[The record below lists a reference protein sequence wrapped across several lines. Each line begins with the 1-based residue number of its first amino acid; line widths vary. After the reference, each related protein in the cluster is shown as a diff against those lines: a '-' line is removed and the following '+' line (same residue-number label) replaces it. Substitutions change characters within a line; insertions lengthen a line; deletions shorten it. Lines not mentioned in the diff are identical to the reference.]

1 MLGLKLSHL
10 VALPALWFK
19 LSKWRSRAQP
29 LYDAAYLE
37 GTELPR
43 TPAANTG
50 NEDERLTVEAYATT
64 LHRIE
69 AELLAIAAKAGP
81 SHVIGDKVHLN
92 KLAHKVAMLA
102 ANAEAPPVGPQ
113 VGPPSRSLCTMGAP
127 GRSLGVTRRAHCRLC
142 KSNVSLRAQLVR
154 GYGKHVQLLRAVR
167 AAGKQ
172 GRRAA
177 HFGGCAT

>member
-29 LYDAAYLE
+29 LYDAADLE
-37 GTELPR
+37 GTELPHAS
-43 TPAANTG
+43 AANTG
-50 NEDERLTVEAYATT
+50 NEDERLTAEAYTTT

-69 AELLAIAAKAGP
+69 ADLLALAAKAVP

-102 ANAEAPPVGPQ
+102 ANAESPTAGPQ
-113 VGPPSRSLCTMGAP
+113 VGTPSRDPCPPSRGPCTMCAREGH
-127 GRSLGVTRRAHCRLC
+127 LGHTSCAL
-142 KSNVSLRAQLVR
+142 STLPEYVSFRAQVVR
-154 GYGKHVQLLRAVR
+154 G
-167 AAGKQ
+167 
-172 GRRAA
+172 
-177 HFGGCAT
+177 